1 MKVLLSSLRTG
12 ETSLAETP
20 WPRAPRNGLV
30 IATRR
35 TLVSAGTER
44 MLVEFGKAGLLK
56 KARSQPDKVRQVL
69 AKMKSEGVLSTVE
82 AVRSKLDE
90 PVQLGYSN
98 VGVVVEVGPGVAGFR
113 VGDRVVSNSPHA
125 EVVTATRTTATRIP
139 DGVSDDQAAF
149 AVVGAIGLQ
158 GMRLAA
164 PQLGETVAVYG
175 LGLIGLLT
183 VQLLAANGCR
193 VIGIDVDP
201 EKCRLARGFGAE
213 AVDATAGV
221 DPVAAAMTA
230 SRGRGVDAVIITAA
244 APGNEIVHNAAQMCR
259 KRGRIVLTGV
269 VGLDLIRDDFYKKE
283 LSFQV
288 SAAYGPGRYDPDYEA
303 GQDYPV
309 GYVRWTQQR
318 NIEAVL
324 DMMAAGRIDTASLVT
339 HHFPFERAADA
350 YALLTGGG
358 PSLGIL
364 LDYAPPAAEPERSL
378 RVDATPRAGAL
389 AVAGAGNYA
398 SRVLI
403 PALKSAGAEIG
414 LLVSNGAPAAARI
427 ARRFGIDEVSTD
439 SDRLFD
445 DSIGTIVVATRHDS
459 HAALVVRALEAGKNV
474 FVEKPLCLNLEELD
488 RIEAAHRGS
497 GALLAVGF
505 NRRLAPMV
513 VRLKQALAGVAAPKA
528 MVMIVNAGAIPNDH
542 WTQDDAAGGGRIVGE
557 ACHFIDLLRHLAG
570 APITSLEVTRID
582 EPGDRPD
589 DKATI
594 TLGFADGSI
603 GTVHYF
609 ANGNKAVSKERLEV
623 FAGGRIYQL
632 DNYRR
637 LTAHGDPKLGTVRSL
652 KVDKGQDAFAASFLR
667 AVAGQAP
674 PPIPAEE
681 LFEVSRASI
690 LAADLARGGA
700 PAPA

>member
-1 MKVLLSSLRTG
+1 MKVLLNSLRSG
-12 ETSLAETP
+12 ATSLAETP
-20 WPRAPRNGLV
+20 WPRAGANGLV

-44 MLVEFGKAGLLK
+44 MLVAFGKAGLIG
-56 KARSQPDKVRQVL
+56 KARSQPDQVKQVL
-69 AKMKSEGVLSTVE
+69 AKMKTDGVLSTLD

-98 VGVVVEVGPGVAGFR
+98 VGVVVEVGPGVSGLRA
-113 VGDRVVSNSPHA
+113 GDRVVSNSPHA
-125 EVVTATRTTATRIP
+125 EIVTATRTMATRIP
-139 DGVSDDQAAF
+139 DAVSDDQAAF

-164 PQLGETVAVYG
+164 PQLGETIAVYG

-183 VQLLAANGCR
+183 VQLLVANGCR

-201 EKCRLARGFGAE
+201 EKCRLARSFGAE
-213 AVDATAGV
+213 AVDASAGA
-221 DPVAAAMTA
+221 DPIAAAMTA

-244 APGNEIVHNAAQMCR
+244 APGNEIIHNAAQMCR

-269 VGLDLIRDDFYKKE
+269 VGLDLLRDDFYKKE

-324 DMMAAGRIDTASLVT
+324 DMMAAGRIDTDSLVS
-339 HHFPFERAADA
+339 HHFPFAQAADA

-364 LDYAPPAAEPERSL
+364 LDYPAPVESPERSVRL
-378 RVDATPRAGAL
+378 GAAPRGGAL

-403 PALKSAGAEIG
+403 PAFKAAGAEIG
-414 LLVSNGAPAAARI
+414 LLVSNGAPAAVRVAK
-427 ARRFGIDEVSTD
+427 RFGIGEVSTD
-439 SDRLFD
+439 SARLLD
-445 DSIGTIVVATRHDS
+445 DTIGTIVIATRHDS
-459 HAALVVRALEAGKNV
+459 HAALVIRALDAGRNV
-474 FVEKPLCLNLEELD
+474 FVEKPLCLTIEELE
-488 RIEAAHRGS
+488 RIEAAHAAS
-497 GALLAVGF
+497 DALLTVGF

-513 VRLKQALAGVAAPKA
+513 VRLKQALAGVTAPKA
-528 MVMIVNAGAIPNDH
+528 MVMVVNAGAIPADH

-582 EPGDRPD
+582 EAGERPD

-609 ANGNKAVSKERLEV
+609 ANGHKAVAKERLEV
-623 FAGGRIYQL
+623 FAGGRIYRL
-632 DNYRR
+632 ENYRR
-637 LTAHGDPKLGTVRSL
+637 LTAFGDPRLGSQRSL
-652 KVDKGQDAFAASFLR
+652 RIDKGQGAFAAAFLR

-674 PPIPAEE
+674 PPIPADE
-681 LFEVSRASI
+681 LFEVSRVSI
-690 LAADLARGGA
+690 LAGDLARGGA
-700 PAPA
+700 PASA